1 MAAPNIIG
9 VVTITGKSVIGAL
22 GTSTASLLQNSA
34 SSNKVF
40 KINTIL
46 VSNVDGTNSAT
57 AAISLYDGTD
67 RYIAKGITVP
77 AGATVVLID
86 KNSSLYLEENRI
98 IRGDASAAGDLEYI
112 ISYEEL
118 S

>member
-1 MAAPNIIG
+1 MAAPNI
-9 VVTITGKSVIGAL
+9 VNVATITGKSVTGAL
-22 GTSTASLLQNSA
+22 GTSTATLLQNSA

-46 VSNVDGTNSAT
+46 ISNVDGTSAAT

-86 KNSSLYLEENRI
+86 KNSSLYLEEDRI
-98 IRGDASAAGDLEYI
+98 IRGDASAAGDLEFI
-112 ISYEEL
+112 ISYEEI

>member
-1 MAAPNIIG
+1 MAAPNI
-9 VVTITGKSVIGAL
+9 VNVATITGKSVTGAL
-22 GTSTASLLQNSA
+22 GTSTATLLQNSA

-46 VSNVDGTNSAT
+46 ISNVDGTNSAT

-86 KNSSLYLEENRI
+86 KNSSLYLEENKI
-98 IRGDASAAGDLEYI
+98 IRGDASAAGDLEFI